1 MINEGI
7 DQLNN
12 KITALRIE
20 MSVCK
25 SNDRLKEIEKE
36 LNGIGIDIIKLSL
49 RLKRG

>member
-1 MINEGI
+1 MINEEI

-20 MSVCK
+20 TSTCK

-36 LNGIGIDIIKLSL
+36 LNEIGIDIIKLSC
-49 RLKRG
+49 RL